1 MKTIICLFL
10 LSIIC
15 NGNPHYLLDAVAY
28 DNWAGTLFQSEDG
41 NVWAVD
47 GDHYHGDVV
56 LVMSNNG
63 TPDYIYDD
71 RIIAVIER

>member
-1 MKTIICLFL
+1 MKTIITLLLLSLFL
-10 LSIIC
+10 H
-15 NGNPHYLLDAVAY
+15 GNPHYMMEAVAY

-47 GDHYHGDVV
+47 DDHYHGDVV